1 MGQWTKAR
9 IQLCGRFVADIDGS
23 RIEDTLPGRIGRVLF
38 AYLVLNRGRPL
49 PRDTLLMAGWG
60 EDAPAEARNALNVL
74 LSKLRHGLG
83 AEHLRGRTE
92 IELLLPPATFVDAE
106 AALEG
111 AHRAESA
118 IAEGRWAQ
126 AWGPAGIAY
135 HVATRPFLTGLE
147 APWIDEWRRRLE
159 EVRLRGLECFAAAS
173 LGLGGPALAQAEERA
188 RMLTELAPY
197 RETGH
202 RLLMEALARRG
213 NVAEALRAYERL
225 RVLLREELGIA
236 PSPTV
241 QGVHRRLLDSAEQL
255 ELLGL
260 REDVLARHVANQLGV
275 QDAHMALRV
284 PPELVVVVALDDIP
298 AHADDPQR
306 HRQPPGQPAAI
317 FTRDRRGRKHGT
329 AISLACRRADG
340 PANCSDQRRGRHAQP
355 NEQENVDV
363 RACPWTLPLVAYPP
377 RVLKPTLTTP
387 HGLHQGSDKCVPAG
401 WLVLMA
407 AFGGGRTCSR
417 DAMDW
422 RRRSETR

>member
-1 MGQWTKAR
+1 MGQWAKAR
-9 IQLCGRFVADIDGS
+9 IQLCGRLVADIDGS
-23 RIEDTLPGRIGRVLF
+23 RIEDALPGRLGRVLF
-38 AYLVLNRGRPL
+38 AYLVLNRGRAL
-49 PRDTLLMAGWG
+49 PRDKLLMAGWG
-60 EDAPAEARNALNVL
+60 QDAPAEAGNALSVL
-74 LSKLRHGLG
+74 LSKLRRSLG
-83 AEHLRGRTE
+83 AEHLQGRAE
-92 IELLLPPATFVDAE
+92 IELLLPPATFVDVE

-147 APWIDEWRRRLE
+147 APWIEEWRRRLE

-241 QGVHRRLLDSAEQL
+241 QGVHRQ
-255 ELLGL
+255 LLG
-260 REDVLARHVANQLGV
+260 G
-275 QDAHMALRV
+275 
-284 PPELVVVVALDDIP
+284 
-298 AHADDPQR
+298 
-306 HRQPPGQPAAI
+306 
-317 FTRDRRGRKHGT
+317 
-329 AISLACRRADG
+329 ADG
-340 PANCSDQRRGRHAQP
+340 
-355 NEQENVDV
+355 
-363 RACPWTLPLVAYPP
+363 
-377 RVLKPTLTTP
+377 
-387 HGLHQGSDKCVPAG
+387 
-401 WLVLMA
+401 
-407 AFGGGRTCSR
+407 
-417 DAMDW
+417 
-422 RRRSETR
+422 

>member
-23 RIEDTLPGRIGRVLF
+23 RIEDTLPGRIGRMLF
-38 AYLVLNRGRPL
+38 AYLVLNRGRPV

-60 EDAPAEARNALNVL
+60 EDAPPEARNALNVL
-74 LSKLRHGLG
+74 LSKLRHSLG
-83 AEHLRGRTE
+83 AEHLLGRTE
-92 IELLLPPATFVDAE
+92 IELLLPPAIFVDVE

-213 NVAEALRAYERL
+213 NVAEALAPTRSYESCSAKNSGSRPAPPCRACTNDCWK
-225 RVLLREELGIA
+225 A
-236 PSPTV
+236 PAARAARPARGCPRASRCQPARDA
-241 QGVHRRLLDSAEQL
+241 RRPC
-255 ELLGL
+255 G
-260 REDVLARHVANQLGV
+260 LAR
-275 QDAHMALRV
+275 
-284 PPELVVVVALDDIP
+284 
-298 AHADDPQR
+298 
-306 HRQPPGQPAAI
+306 
-317 FTRDRRGRKHGT
+317 
-329 AISLACRRADG
+329 SSRA
-340 PANCSDQRRGRHAQP
+340 
-355 NEQENVDV
+355 
-363 RACPWTLPLVAYPP
+363 
-377 RVLKPTLTTP
+377 
-387 HGLHQGSDKCVPAG
+387 
-401 WLVLMA
+401 
-407 AFGGGRTCSR
+407 
-417 DAMDW
+417 
-422 RRRSETR
+422 RRRRRPR